1 MRDYRGSRAV
11 VWATFEA
18 GGVGGAQEQEWRRL
32 GRVEDDFRVVMLV

>member
-18 GGVGGAQEQEWRRL
+18 GGVGGAQEQEWRR
-32 GRVEDDFRVVMLV
+32 RVEDDFRVVMLV